1 MKLKKLF
8 VAILTIAMLVSSC
21 TLLASASSASMT
33 GSISDSTATFVLT
46 VTDSK
51 GVGGIQGQLAVTGGT
66 IKSVSGNNASYN
78 EGNFTAYVADSEEKF
93 SITITVKAT
102 ADTVKLTASNIKV
115 VDGDADELD
124 TGLSA
129 SKEVQKEKA
138 TTTTTTKAAT
148 TTTKAAKTTTTKAA
162 KTTTEFVVTTAAPT
176 VVDLATLNVFAGND
190 VTPTLESGKYEYD
203 VKVPNGTTA
212 LKVDATAVAEDATV
226 EVIGADSISDGSTVN
241 VKVTAK
247 DGSVTVYTLN
257 IKEEA
262 ATVVKQSSDSGIS
275 VILVI
280 ALILAGLIVGLVI
293 GFIIGMLIGKKRYDN
308 KEQFVYEVD
317 DSNTPNIPYT
327 PAGDDGFDD
336 GVASPFSSGFN
347 FASSG
352 YDFEEPADDGFEMSV
367 EESADNVAPVI
378 PSYMDA
384 QATVEPEINVAPVAP
399 VFAAPVAP
407 VVEPVAAE
415 PVAPVFEAPVAP
427 APVVEPVA
435 PVAAE
440 PVAPVF
446 EAPVAPAPVVEPVAP
461 VAPVAAEPVAP
472 VFEAPV
478 APAPVVEPVAPVAPV
493 AAEPVIPQEF
503 AAAPV
508 AEPVVA
514 EPVAPVAPVAAEPV
528 APVFEAPVAPTI
540 EPTSFAA
547 APVAPVAPVAEPAE
561 AVLPT
566 FEPTVAE
573 PVIPQEFAAAPVAP
587 VTPEPVQP
595 FVDDAPPVLP
605 YQAGTT
611 LGDNPFD
618 GR

>member
-1 MKLKKLF
+1 MKKVLSLVLALVMVFSLALSAMAASYSIKVSTTNLSVEKGEKTTF
-8 VAILTIAMLVSSC
+8 NIVATNAQGKVKITSNDTSIATV
-21 TLLASASSASMT
+21 SSASVWVESDT
-33 GSISDSTATFVLT
+33 QSIT
-46 VTDSK
+46 VK
-51 GVGGIQGQLAVTGGT
+51 GVKAGT
-66 IKSVSGNNASYN
+66 
-78 EGNFTAYVADSEEKF
+78 T
-93 SITITVKAT
+93 TITVEC
-102 ADTVKLTASNIKV
+102 ADCSDAPGDNEITDVYTINVTV
-115 VDGDADELD
+115 
-124 TGLSA
+124 
-129 SKEVQKEKA
+129 KEKA

-461 VAPVAAEPVAP
+461 VAAEPVAP